1 MKTVFIGDIHGHDTW
16 KRVVDQEQDA
26 DRFVFVGDYF
36 DTHNS
41 NITTEVQIN
50 NFLDIMEFK
59 KSMQGIELIANPV
72 QRVICMIGNH
82 DFHYF
87 PEIGENGCSGYQ
99 RWGKFQIEPV
109 IDANRDNLQMAYQMG
124 NILVTHAGVGFPW
137 LNKFFDSW
145 DITKLDELINERFKY
160 QPHTFDYS
168 DKDYSYY
175 GNDINQTPI
184 WIRPEALMKANY
196 DTVLKQNL
204 IQIVGH
210 TPQNQ
215 IDIQGKATG
224 GKYYFIDTMPRE
236 YLILEDEVF
245 KTGTLK

>member
-16 KRVVDQEQDA
+16 KKVVAKEQDA
-26 DRFVFVGDYF
+26 NRFVFVGDYF
-36 DTHNS
+36 DTHNA
-41 NITTEVQIN
+41 NINTEIQIN

-59 KSMQGIELIANPV
+59 KSGGKE
-72 QRVICMIGNH
+72 VINIIGNH

-99 RWGKFQIEPV
+99 KWGKFQIEPV
-109 IDANRDNLQMAYQMG
+109 IEANRSNLQIAYQMG

-137 LNKFFDSW
+137 LNEFFDDW

-168 DKDYSYY
+168 DKDYSYC
-175 GNDINQTPI
+175 GNNINQTPL
-184 WIRPEALMKANY
+184 WIRPQALMSANTN
-196 DTVLKQNL
+196 TVLKQEL

-210 TPQNQ
+210 THQQQ
-215 IDIQGKATG
+215 IDIKGKSTG

-236 YLILEDEVF
+236 YLIYDGVEFKKGILE
-245 KTGTLK
+245 